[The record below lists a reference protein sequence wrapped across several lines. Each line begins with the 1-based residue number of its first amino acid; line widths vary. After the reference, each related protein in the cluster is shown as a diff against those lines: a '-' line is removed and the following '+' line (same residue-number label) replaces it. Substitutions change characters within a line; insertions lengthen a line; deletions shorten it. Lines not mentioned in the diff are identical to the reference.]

1 MLSQNTKNNKRK
13 IIIAVISCTILII
26 IASILLM
33 SYIRYNNHLELTQLG
48 NMTTRQMMGY
58 FLRTKDNKNIIID
71 GGTTGDSQNL
81 IDYINQN
88 GGEVDTWFI
97 THPHE
102 DHVGAII
109 EILNNTQIP
118 IHNIYVA
125 LNTPEWYE
133 EHGAGRGNEAQELM
147 QALEADRVKEKVKE
161 VELGQEI
168 QVDNIT
174 FKILG
179 VKNPEITENAMNNSS
194 MVIKCMVN
202 NKSIIFLGDTG
213 QESGEKL
220 LKNQRE
226 QLKADYVQVAH
237 HGQAGAGEELYKV
250 INPKVAMWPTP
261 DWLWNN
267 DSGQGEDSG
276 TWKTKETR
284 AWLENIGVKENIIE
298 KDGNITIKIY

>member
-1 MLSQNTKNNKRK
+1 MSSQNTKNNKRK
-13 IIIAVISCTILII
+13 KIIVIISCIILII
-26 IASILLM
+26 IVSILLM
-33 SYIRYNNHLELTQLG
+33 SYIRYNNRLELTQLG

-58 FLRTKDNKNIIID
+58 FLKTKDNKNIIID

-118 IHNIYVA
+118 IHNIYVT

-133 EHGAGRGNEAQELM
+133 KFGDGRGNEAQELM
-147 QALEADRVKEKVKE
+147 QALEVDRVKEKVTE

-237 HGQAGAGEELYKV
+237 HGQAGAGEELYKT
-250 INPKVAMWPTP
+250 ISPKVAMWP
-261 DWLWNN
+261 
-267 DSGQGEDSG
+267 
-276 TWKTKETR
+276 
-284 AWLENIGVKENIIE
+284 
-298 KDGNITIKIY
+298 

>member
-13 IIIAVISCTILII
+13 IIVAVISCTILII
-26 IASILLM
+26 ITSILLI
-33 SYIRYNNHLELTQLG
+33 SHIRYNNHLELTQLG

-58 FLRTKDNKNIIID
+58 FLKTKDNKNIVID

-81 IDYINQN
+81 IHYINQN

-118 IHNIYVA
+118 IHNIYVT

-147 QALEADRVKEKVKE
+147 QALEVDRVKENVKE

-168 QVDNIT
+168 QIDNIT

-220 LKNQRE
+220 LANQKE

-237 HGQAGAGEELYKV
+237 HGQAGAGEELYKA

-284 AWLENIGVKENIIE
+284 AWLEDIGVKENIIE

>member
-13 IIIAVISCTILII
+13 IIVAVISCTILII

-58 FLRTKDNKNIIID
+58 FLKTKDNKNIVID

-81 IDYINQN
+81 IHYINQN

-118 IHNIYVA
+118 IHNIYVT

-147 QALEADRVKEKVKE
+147 QALEVDRVKENVKE

-220 LKNQRE
+220 LANQKE

-237 HGQAGAGEELYKV
+237 HGQAGAGEELYKA

-284 AWLENIGVKENIIE
+284 AWLEDIGVKENIIE

>member
-13 IIIAVISCTILII
+13 IIVAVISCTILII
-26 IASILLM
+26 ITSILLI
-33 SYIRYNNHLELTQLG
+33 SHIRYNNHLELTQLG

-58 FLRTKDNKNIIID
+58 FLKTKDNKNIVID

-118 IHNIYVA
+118 IHNIYVT

-147 QALEADRVKEKVKE
+147 QALEVDRVKENVKE

-168 QVDNIT
+168 QIDNIT

-220 LKNQRE
+220 LANQKE

-237 HGQAGAGEELYKV
+237 HGQAGAGEELYKA

-284 AWLENIGVKENIIE
+284 AWLEDIGVKENIIE

>member
-1 MLSQNTKNNKRK
+1 MSSQNTKNNKRK
-13 IIIAVISCTILII
+13 KIIVIISCIILII
-26 IASILLM
+26 IVSILLM
-33 SYIRYNNHLELTQLG
+33 SYIRYNNRLELTQLG

-58 FLRTKDNKNIIID
+58 FLKTKDNKNIIID

-118 IHNIYVA
+118 IHNIYVT

-147 QALEADRVKEKVKE
+147 QALEIDRVKENVKE

-168 QVDNIT
+168 QIDNIT

>member
-13 IIIAVISCTILII
+13 IIVAVISCTILII

-58 FLRTKDNKNIIID
+58 FLKTKDNKNIVID

-118 IHNIYVA
+118 IHNIYVT

-133 EHGAGRGNEAQELM
+133 EHGTGRGNEAQELM
-147 QALEADRVKEKVKE
+147 QALEVDRVKENVKE

-179 VKNPEITENAMNNSS
+179 VKN
-194 MVIKCMVN
+194 
-202 NKSIIFLGDTG
+202 TG

-220 LKNQRE
+220 LSNQKE

-237 HGQAGAGEELYKV
+237 HGQAGAGEELYKA

-284 AWLENIGVKENIIE
+284 AWLEEIGVKENIIE

>member
-1 MLSQNTKNNKRK
+1 MSSQNTKNNKRK
-13 IIIAVISCTILII
+13 KIIVIISCIILII
-26 IASILLM
+26 IVSILLM
-33 SYIRYNNHLELTQLG
+33 SYIRYNNRLELTQLG

-58 FLRTKDNKNIIID
+58 FLKTKDNKNIIID

-118 IHNIYVA
+118 IHNIYVT

-133 EHGAGRGNEAQELM
+133 KFGDGRGNEAQELM
-147 QALEADRVKEKVKE
+147 QALEVDRVKEKVTE

>member
-1 MLSQNTKNNKRK
+1 MSAQNTKNNKRK
-13 IIIAVISCTILII
+13 IIAAVISCIILII

-33 SYIRYNNHLELTQLG
+33 SYIRYNNRLELTQLG

-58 FLRTKDNKNIIID
+58 FLKTKDNKNIVID
-71 GGTTGDSQNL
+71 GGTTEDSQNL

-118 IHNIYVA
+118 IHNIYVT
-125 LNTPEWYE
+125 LNTSEWYE
-133 EHGAGRGNEAQELM
+133 AYGDGRGNEAQELI
-147 QALEADRVKEKVKE
+147 QALEVDRVKDKVKE

-202 NKSIIFLGDTG
+202 DKSIIFLGDTG
-213 QESGEKL
+213 IESGEKL

-226 QLKADYVQVAH
+226 ELKADYVQVAH
-237 HGQAGAGEELYKV
+237 HGQAGAGEELYKA
-250 INPKVAMWPTP
+250 ISPKVAMWPTP

-267 DSGQGEDSG
+267 DSGEGEDSG

>member
-1 MLSQNTKNNKRK
+1 MSSQNTKNNKRK
-13 IIIAVISCTILII
+13 KIIVIISCIILII
-26 IASILLM
+26 IVSILLM
-33 SYIRYNNHLELTQLG
+33 SYIRYNNRLELTQLG

-58 FLRTKDNKNIIID
+58 FLKTKDNKNIIID

-118 IHNIYVA
+118 IHNIYVT

-133 EHGAGRGNEAQELM
+133 KFGDGRGNEAQELM
-147 QALEADRVKEKVKE
+147 QALEVDRVKEKVTE

-202 NKSIIFLGDTG
+202 DKSIIFLGDTG